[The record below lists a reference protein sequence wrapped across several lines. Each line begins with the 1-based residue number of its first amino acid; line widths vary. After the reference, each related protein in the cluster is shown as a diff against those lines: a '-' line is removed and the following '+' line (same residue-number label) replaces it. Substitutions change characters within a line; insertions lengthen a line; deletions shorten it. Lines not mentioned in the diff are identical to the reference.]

1 MQANKRQ
8 SGWKRY
14 VSLLIFVLLIAPAG
28 LVFAGVAEDSA
39 QGVALYKVKR
49 YEDALPYLQ
58 KAAEGG
64 DTTAQLY
71 LGNMY
76 REGLGV
82 KKDYAKTIP
91 WFEKAAAAGNPRAQT
106 YLGIAYSEGLG
117 VEPDYE
123 KAAQWFLK
131 AAEDRKAH
139 V

>member
-39 QGVALYKVKR
+39 KGVALYKVQR

-91 WFEKAAAAGNPRAQT
+91 WFEKAAAAGNPRA
-106 YLGIAYSEGLG
+106 
-117 VEPDYE
+117 PDLSGHRI
-123 KAAQWFLK
+123 Q
-131 AAEDRKAH
+131 RKDWASPPTMKKPPNGS
-139 V
+139 